1 MSSDDLELFLFE
13 LAEIVSTNLAPSD
26 RQTSSQITQ
35 KSNIFNDLKWKL
47 EGDEQSRQKGLHLLE
62 TSIYNLPWSVA
73 ILDRSMRY
81 IMVSERWLKD
91 YELEDAEI
99 VGRAHYEI
107 LPEIAQRQNI
117 GEKDLTE
124 EIASSIEDCWQ
135 RRDGRVDWLRWRLR
149 SWNDCEGQIGGLLV
163 FSETITERKLLE
175 QKIQSTESQMR
186 AVFAGMNELVF
197 TVELDSKTVLFLPT
211 KFFEL
216 YDETTVNQTVA
227 QTQVRLFDHNEA
239 EDWQS
244 SIRQVLQTETT
255 TNFEYSLQLASGQIC
270 FSVNISP
277 ISKTAVI
284 CIARDITNRKQIE
297 QDILFAKDELA
308 QITLQSIGDAV
319 IITDAD
325 GRIDYLNPV
334 AEQLIEWRL
343 PEARG
348 KALNEV
354 FQLVDESTR
363 KQIDSPIKR
372 VFRQHQAYQLATKNL
387 LLSRNGKE
395 YAVEGSA
402 SPIKNRQ
409 DATVGTA
416 IVFRDV
422 TSARRMARKISW
434 QAAHD
439 SLTRLYNR
447 QKFEEYVARA
457 IQDAHNKSSY
467 HALCLL
473 DLDRF
478 KIVNDT
484 CGHAAGDKLLRQIA
498 KLLQKRIRNSDI
510 FARVGGDEFGILF
523 RHCPIDMAQNIAN
536 LLRQTI
542 EDFRF
547 VWEDKIF
554 RIGVSI
560 GLVEIKSTTSNLA
573 SLLGSADAA
582 CYAAKQRG
590 GNHVHLYHEADLVVA
605 RQRGEKQWIEKLN
618 RALEEN
624 RFRLYAQKIVAIEPK
639 EAEVSSQIAESKN
652 SYPSCH
658 YEVLLRLLD
667 ESDKLIAPGVFLPA
681 AERYGLMPAIDRWVI
696 STFFAS
702 YKAYCQT
709 NAELRS
715 NTYAIN
721 LSGASINSEG
731 FGDFLQEQFARYQV
745 PPSTIC
751 FEITETVAITNLD
764 NAIALIAQLKEWGC
778 STALDDFGSGMSSLT
793 YLKNL
798 PIDYLKIDGSFV
810 SNIAHDRIDYATVEC
825 FNHISQIMNIK
836 TIAEYVENRA
846 ILHNLKQIGIDYA
859 QGYGIEQPQPLVW
872 F

>member
-1 MSSDDLELFLFE
+1 MSSDDLELLLFE
-13 LAEIVSTNLAPSD
+13 LAEIVSTNLSLSD
-26 RQTSSQITQ
+26 RQIKSQISP
-35 KSNIFNDLKWKL
+35 KIFNEPNWKI
-47 EGDEQSRQKGLHLLE
+47 EGDEQSRQQELHLLQ

-81 IMVSERWLKD
+81 IMVSERWIKD

-99 VGRAHYEI
+99 VGRAHYEV

-117 GEKDLTE
+117 GGQDLTE
-124 EIASSIEDCWQ
+124 EIASNIENCWQ
-135 RRDGRVDWLRWRLR
+135 RPDGRVDWLRWQLR
-149 SWNDCEGQIGGLLV
+149 SWNDCEGQIGGLFV

-216 YDETTVNQTVA
+216 YDETIVNQAIA

-239 EDWQS
+239 KDWQS
-244 SIRQVLQTETT
+244 SIRQVLQTEITA
-255 TNFEYSLQLASGQIC
+255 NFEYSLQLASAQIC

-277 ISKTAVI
+277 ISETAVI
-284 CIARDITNRKQIE
+284 CIARDITDRKEIE

-319 IITDAD
+319 IISDAD

-343 PEARG
+343 SEARG
-348 KALNEV
+348 KALTEV
-354 FQLVDESTR
+354 FQLIDESTR
-363 KQIDSPIKR
+363 KAIASPSER
-372 VFRQHQAYQLATKNL
+372 VVRKHQAYQLATKNL

-409 DATVGTA
+409 GATVGTA

-439 SLTRLYNR
+439 SLTKLYNR

-457 IQDAHNKSSY
+457 IQDAHNKGSY

-498 KLLQKRIRNSDI
+498 KLLQKRIRNSDV

-523 RHCPIDMAQNIAN
+523 SHCPIDMAHNIAN
-536 LLRQTI
+536 LLRRSI

-560 GLVEIKSTTSNLA
+560 GLVEIKSTTPDLA

-605 RQRGEKQWIEKLN
+605 RQRGERQWIEKLN

-624 RFRLYAQKIVAIEPK
+624 RFRLYVQKIVAIEP
-639 EAEVSSQIAESKN
+639 EATETFSQIAESK
-652 SYPSCH
+652 SYQSCH

-667 ESDKLIAPGVFLPA
+667 ESGKLIAPGVFLPA

-696 STFFAS
+696 STFFAG
-702 YKAYCQT
+702 YEAYRQT
-709 NAELRS
+709 KAELGS
-715 NTYAIN
+715 NIYAIN

-810 SNIAHDRIDYATVEC
+810 SNIAHDKIDYATVEC

-846 ILHNLKQIGIDYA
+846 ILHNLKQIGVDYA
-859 QGYGIEQPQPLVW
+859 QGYGIEQPQPLIW